1 MDHTAILN
9 SLQTRSSFTIEQLH
23 EQFKWSDER
32 IQTAI
37 DFMIKEGLVWIDKN
51 GRYTEYFF
59 PGLFTAQRVT
69 AGESV

>member
-9 SLQTRSSFTIEQLH
+9 SLQTRSSFTVEQLRD
-23 EQFKWSDER
+23 QFKWSDDR

-37 DFMIKEGLVWIDKN
+37 NFMIKEGLVWVDN
-51 GRYTEYFF
+51 HGRYTEYFF

>member
-1 MDHTAILN
+1 MDHTAIIN
-9 SLQTRSSFTIEQLH
+9 SLQTRSSFTIEQLRD
-23 EQFKWSDER
+23 QFKWSDER

-37 DFMIKEGLVWIDKN
+37 DFMIKEGLVWMDNN
-51 GRYTEYFF
+51 GRNTEYFF